1 MLRCLYSI
9 RFTPPTRFLNA
20 DDKVRYY
27 CNVVVV
33 ADKYDLPPLAQ
44 AALRGLTTFVT
55 SLDEASLLLDA
66 LVVLTDEYS
75 DFESLEQ
82 CATRLA
88 KPRLKELTSLPT
100 FPTWL
105 AKRRL
110 IVQDLVDDAAEL
122 NSKYKSVKPMK
133 AWQCTSCKNVILV
146 TAQPKYCKNPCRS
159 AGTAY
164 VNQHVHGSTLPLAG
178 SQ

>member
-1 MLRCLYSI
+1 MLRYLYSI
-9 RFTPPTRFLNA
+9 RFTPPTRSLNA
-20 DDKVRYY
+20 EDKARYY

-33 ADKYDLPPLAQ
+33 ADKYDLPHLAQ
-44 AALRGLTTFVT
+44 DALRGLTTFVT

-66 LVVLTDEYS
+66 LVILTDEYS

-88 KPRLKELTSLPT
+88 RPRLKELTSLPT
-100 FPTWL
+100 FSIWL

-110 IVQDLVDDAAEL
+110 IVQDLVDDAAEF
-122 NSKYKSVKPMK
+122 NSKYKYVKPMK
-133 AWQCTSCKNVILV
+133 AWQCTYCKNVILV
-146 TAQPKYCKNPCRS
+146 TAQPKCCKNPCKS

-164 VNQHVHGSTLPLAG
+164 VHQLVHGSTQPIAG
-178 SQ
+178 PQ